1 VEWEKMSRFEI
12 GKSYGNVECGF
23 DPITV
28 IKRTAKM
35 ILVDMYGNQW
45 RMKIRVD
52 SNGDEWVVDSYLP
65 RRYYEVGAYSSKYV
79 V

>member
-1 VEWEKMSRFEI
+1 
-12 GKSYGNVECGF
+12 
-23 DPITV
+23 
-28 IKRTAKM
+28 M

-45 RMKIRVD
+45 RMKIRLD